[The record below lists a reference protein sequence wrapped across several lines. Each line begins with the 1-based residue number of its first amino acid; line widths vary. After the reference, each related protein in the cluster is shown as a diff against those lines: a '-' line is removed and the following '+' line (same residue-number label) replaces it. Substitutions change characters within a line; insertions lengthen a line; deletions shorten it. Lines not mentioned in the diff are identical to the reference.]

1 MSDKTRKNPLVKAL
15 AAIYDFFAGDHIILA
30 GVAAAF
36 VVGAL
41 LVHTLH
47 GPMAI
52 DLIVFV
58 ALIVGG
64 LVLTLRREAAGREK
78 PRQ

>member
-1 MSDKTRKNPLVKAL
+1 MSEKTSKNPVVKAL
-15 AAIYDFFAGDHIILA
+15 AAIYDFFAGDHVILA

-36 VVGAL
+36 VIGAI
-41 LVHTLH
+41 LVRTLH

-78 PRQ
+78 PHQ

>member
-1 MSDKTRKNPLVKAL
+1 MSEKTGKNPLVKAL
-15 AAIYDFFAGDHIILA
+15 AATYDFFAGDHIILA

-36 VVGAL
+36 VAGAL